1 MSGDEDSDDDGS
13 VFGGSED
20 EGEDNKNKSS
30 KKAPRKASRKK
41 NSIPWN
47 EIPLEASGLEST
59 VDKADHE
66 RMVNYRKAAEEV
78 QRWLNH
84 VDKLNLPPNPLDKL
98 LNELGGPDEV
108 AELTGRKVR
117 QVKVYDAI
125 KDQEVVILEKRK
137 GDGPMDQINIEEK
150 NHFQESYCFKCAVC
164 VQYEVSTNG
173 LLHLNLPLFD
183 CFCIPHVLMFQ
194 SFPFHNHKL

>member
-13 VFGGSED
+13 VFDGSED
-20 EGEDNKNKSS
+20 EGEDDSKNKSS
-30 KKAPRKASRKK
+30 KKATSRKASRKK

-47 EIPLEASGLEST
+47 EIPLEAIGLEST

-78 QRWLNH
+78 QRWLTH

-150 NHFQESYCFKCAVC
+150 NHFQVFYDMNSC
-164 VQYEVSTNG
+164 VQYRVSTT
-173 LLHLNLPLFD
+173 
-183 CFCIPHVLMFQ
+183 
-194 SFPFHNHKL
+194 